1 MSLRRTKPI
10 GRLYDAVA
18 DHDLVLVPDAPL
30 ADAINR
36 RLDRPHL
43 GTFAVTPRR
52 LATGRREPA
61 EDRTA
66 FLDVIED
73 SDYSWKR
80 TARTIGDVIQSW
92 EYEARPGAILEYDRF
107 DTPEVR
113 DILESVRA
121 LDTTSKRLTEYAI
134 DPGIDVA
141 VVAEP
146 QFTPLERSILPAD
159 YDRIDPFTDEAFEH
173 PPFRVF
179 ESPTA
184 IVDALVDAIN
194 AETADDVAVVLDAG
208 SEYSTLLESALESAE
223 IPFYGGP
230 GFTDDTDVRALLR
243 LLRIAFAGSDIR
255 VADVRPVLNRLGAD
269 PSIEHDRKRV
279 TALEDPAVEWIQTF
293 VATADSKTFGEALSE
308 YEAAVG
314 TSLARFR
321 EELRELD
328 VHDEPLTADIVD
340 DVAFYL
346 DSYEVPIDRD
356 NEGVL
361 LADATAAGFVDRPVV
376 FFLGLDDGWVRGS
389 PERPWVDSD
398 DAYERNRDRFEFLLQ
413 SGTERHYLVQD
424 TAGGNPVTPCLYF
437 EDLLESDYERFSDL
451 PSVRHRRPDQSMGD
465 GFAHEPVAEDVGTT
479 SHETLSQSSLNSYVN
494 SPRDY
499 FFDQVVDSPDRDY
512 FREGNLFH
520 DFAECYVEHGNRID
534 EATIDELAAEMVDE
548 LSPYVRPVEDE
559 TRRTRFEIGLR
570 NIAEFIDFHPPEATD
585 IDASTGWGTNFVA
598 DYLGLDIESPVTE
611 QWFEDAD
618 LGTKGLIDYVQS
630 PTHLVDYK
638 TGSKKSRRAV
648 VKNSAIEEP
657 TDTPDYQALLYLT
670 YQRRQR
676 PGERLS
682 FTFVHF
688 LENLDDVIT
697 GDADPADLLTTV
709 RYYPEPFA
717 DFVASGSA
725 YDELCDGYSDCRGT
739 FEALGYETYATV
751 MGDLGFPDADRDEIR
766 DSEYADA
773 LVAAVEAA
781 VPPDIDA
788 DVEKGCDQ
796 AIRALAGLRERNY
809 FESDLDAFEAFLDE
823 RLTELNDRLAT
834 GERFPV
840 DGLGEEAN
848 ERYLN
853 HRDLLLNDD

>member
-1 MSLRRTKPI
+1 MD
-10 GRLYDAVA
+10 RLYGAVA
-18 DHDLVLVPDAPL
+18 HHDLVLVPDAPL

-73 SDYSWKR
+73 SDYSWKQ

-92 EYEARPGAILEYDRF
+92 EYEARPDAILDYDRF
-107 DTPEVR
+107 DTPAVR
-113 DILESVRA
+113 DILGSVRA
-121 LDTTSKRLTEYAI
+121 LDTTSKRLTEFTI
-134 DPGIDVA
+134 DEDIDVA
-141 VVAEP
+141 VVSEP
-146 QFTPLERSILPAD
+146 QFTPLERSILPDD
-159 YDRIDPFTDEAFEH
+159 YDRIDPFTDDAFDH
-173 PPFRVF
+173 PPFRIF

-184 IVDALVDAIN
+184 IVDALVDVID
-194 AETADDVAVVLDAG
+194 AETADEVAVVLDAG
-208 SEYSTLLESALESAE
+208 SEYSTLLECALESDE

-243 LLRIAFAGSDIR
+243 LLRVAFAGSDLR
-255 VADVRPVLNRLGAD
+255 VADVRPILDCLGEA
-269 PSIEHDRKRV
+269 PSVEHDRKRV
-279 TALEDPAVEWIQTF
+279 AALDEPTVDWIQTF
-293 VATADSKTFGEALSE
+293 IETAPSKTFGDALSE

-314 TSLARFR
+314 RSLDRFR

-328 VHDEPLTADIVD
+328 VHDEAVTADAVD
-340 DVAFYL
+340 DVAFYF

-389 PERPWVDSD
+389 PERPWVDADS
-398 DAYERNRDRFEFLLQ
+398 AYERNRDRFEFLLQ
-413 SGTERHYLVQD
+413 SGAERHYLVQD
-424 TAGGNPVTPCLYF
+424 TSGGNPVTPCLYF
-437 EDLLESDYERFSDL
+437 EDLLERGYERFSDL
-451 PSVRHRRPDQSMGD
+451 SSVRHRRPDRSTGD
-465 GFAHEPVAEDVGTT
+465 GFAHELVAEDVGTT
-479 SHETLSQSSLNSYVN
+479 THETISQSSLNSYVN

-520 DFAECYVEHGNRID
+520 DFAECYVEHGDRID
-534 EATIDELAAEMVDE
+534 EATIDELAAEMVEE
-548 LSPYVRPVEDE
+548 LSPYVRPVDEE
-559 TRRTRFEIGLR
+559 TRLTRFEIGLR

-585 IDASTGWGTNFVA
+585 TDASTGWGTNFVA

-611 QWFEDAD
+611 QWFEDAE
-618 LGTKGLIDYVQS
+618 LGAKGLIDYVQS

-638 TGSKKSRRAV
+638 TGSKKSRRDV
-648 VKNSAIEEP
+648 IKNSAIDEP
-657 TDTPDYQALLYLT
+657 TDAPDYQALLYLT

-688 LENLDDVIT
+688 LENLDDVIA
-697 GDADPADLLTTV
+697 GKADPADLLTTV

-717 DFVASGSA
+717 DFVASGPA

-739 FEALGYETYATV
+739 FEALGYETYARI
-751 MGDLGFPDADRDEIR
+751 MADLGFPDAEKAEVR

-773 LVAAVEAA
+773 LVTAVEAA

-796 AIRALAGLRERNY
+796 AIRALADLRARNY

-840 DGLGEEAN
+840 EGLGEEAN

-853 HRDLLLNDD
+853 HRDMLLDDD